1 MRLED
6 RMVGLGETAIE
17 ITMETR
23 GPDHIA
29 EIISALGAAG
39 YAQERVL

>member
-1 MRLED
+1 
-6 RMVGLGETAIE
+6 
-17 ITMETR
+17 METR
-23 GPDHIA
+23 GPAHIA

>member
-1 MRLED
+1 
-6 RMVGLGETAIE
+6 
-17 ITMETR
+17 METR

-39 YAQERVL
+39 YTQERVL